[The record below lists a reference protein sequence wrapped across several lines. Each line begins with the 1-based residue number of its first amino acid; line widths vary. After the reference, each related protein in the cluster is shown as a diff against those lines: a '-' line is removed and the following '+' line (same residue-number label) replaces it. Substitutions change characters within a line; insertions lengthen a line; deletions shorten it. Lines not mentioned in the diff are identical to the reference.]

1 MLSSERAR
9 ITGLIAG
16 GIAAV
21 SLLSCFMQGR
31 SEQEGRSQ
39 DGSTTAQAPPPAPPP
54 AQQPPRG
61 QQPPPQSP
69 AAATPKS
76 QSYMPVVD
84 RESFDA
90 VRERMVAAKPD
101 VIARHQRLLE
111 ERYDLSDRPAQG

>member
-39 DGSTTAQAPPPAPPP
+39 DGSTTAQAPPPT
-54 AQQPPRG
+54 AQQPPPRA

-84 RESFDA
+84 RESFDT

-101 VIARHQRLLE
+101 VIARHQSLLE
-111 ERYDLSDRPAQG
+111 ER